1 MESYCVKRKK
11 FTKNIDPRL
20 SGTSNGKALILSKIA
35 TGGSKK
41 SIFTRNEEAKRLLRI
56 LL

>member
-35 TGGSKK
+35 TCGSKK
-41 SIFTRNEEAKRLLRI
+41 SIFTKNEEAKRLLKI